1 MKAIKWT
8 FAVLFWPVAIFLV
21 AKSIRG
27 RILGGVSS
35 LFYAYALYH
44 LSDRFFED
52 SQTGQ
57 HFVFFDQF
65 LIECAVASVL
75 FFVLAAQAFG
85 SGKSTSREA
94 TSFGARGKHIRGRIF
109 KPFNRFGGLKTGDLG
124 FGQHKINP
132 EILKTH
138 AIVSGTTGAGKSQT
152 LYPLIK
158 HIVDHDLKAVITD
171 PKVEFTTRFKKEG
184 DIVLSPF
191 FKESALWSP
200 FCEIEEYSDCV
211 SIAHYLIPAESGEAE
226 TWNEHARDLLSDI
239 FYCLMQED
247 IRSTAAVLA
256 LLREPEKAKG
266 LFEKYQRTSSGLFKK
281 GAEKLLQS
289 VRFVAGKIAKTLE
302 ILPDHGNFSIREWS
316 KRQNG
321 ILWLPYSVK
330 QREAMAQLLPLWVSL
345 GITGSMLPERVNS
358 THQTFFVLDELDSI
372 GKIEKLPILITEGRG
387 YGLSA
392 VLGFQNIGQIMNRYK
407 EQANSILS
415 VVNNFF
421 VLKQGSGA
429 DSGGQVSDSKFWSE
443 FIGNEEIERIQKSE
457 SKKGLSTQGSSESKH
472 IETIRLVTPEQ
483 LQSLESRTGFAIF
496 SGDIDKTSGDG
507 IVRDFKVGISA
518 YPQTQKLTEQKVDPL
533 LPELPEGITSD
544 SEDSEEEEEEDSED
558 SETQTIVFNAPVAQ
572 DKQEQPD
579 QDQDTQ
585 TQEDRYAQFAESH
598 GWLSNKQEEAQ
609 EAQENNTEQPEQQ
622 EQQEQPIEEKKLT
635 RAEILRRK
643 KVAK

>member
-1 MKAIKWT
+1 MVKAIKWT

-27 RILGGVSS
+27 RILGGVST
-35 LFYAYALYH
+35 LFYTYALYH

-171 PKVEFTTRFKKEG
+171 PKVEFTVRFKKES

-200 FCEIEEYSDCV
+200 FCEIEDYSDCV
-211 SIAHYLIPAESGEAE
+211 SIAHYLIPQESGEAE

-239 FYCLMQED
+239 FYCLIQENV
-247 IRSTAAVLA
+247 RSTAAVLA
-256 LLREPEKAKG
+256 LLREPEKAKP

-330 QREAMAQLLPLWVSL
+330 QREAIGKLLPLWVSL

-358 THQTFFVLDELDSI
+358 PHQTFFVLDELDSI
-372 GKIEKLPILITEGRG
+372 GKIEKLPVLITEGRG

-518 YPQTQKLTEQKVDPL
+518 YPPTQKLTEQKVDPL
-533 LPELPEGITSD
+533 LPELPENMITSD
-544 SEDSEEEEEEDSED
+544 SEEEDSED
-558 SETQTIVFNAPVAQ
+558 SEEQETRTVVFNA
-572 DKQEQPD
+572 QETQTED
-579 QDQDTQ
+579 NETQ
-585 TQEDRYAQFAESH
+585 TQQTQDDKYAQFAESH
-598 GWLSNKQEEAQ
+598 GWLSNKQEEEAQ
-609 EAQENNTEQPEQQ
+609 EAQENNTEQPQQ
-622 EQQEQPIEEKKLT
+622 QHEQQEQPIEEKKLT

-643 KVAK
+643 KGGGQ

>member
-35 LFYAYALYH
+35 LFYAYAIYH
-44 LSDRFFED
+44 ISSKFFSDM
-52 SQTGQ
+52 SGGQ
-57 HFVFFDQF
+57 DFVFFYQF
-65 LIECAVASVL
+65 IIEAVIAVVL
-75 FFVLAAQAFG
+75 FLVLSVQVFG
-85 SGKSTSREA
+85 TGKSTSREA
-94 TSFGARGKHIRGRIF
+94 TALNARGKHIRGRIF
-109 KPFNRFGGLKTGDLG
+109 KPVNKFAGLKTGNLG

-152 LYPLIK
+152 LYPLIR

-171 PKVEFTTRFKKEG
+171 PKVEFATRFKKEG

-239 FYCLMQED
+239 FYCLMRED

-256 LLREPEKAKG
+256 LLREPEKAKP

-302 ILPDHGNFSIREWS
+302 ILPDHGNFSIREWA

-321 ILWLPYSVK
+321 VLWLPYSVK
-330 QREAMAQLLPLWVSL
+330 QREAIGKLLPLWVSL

-358 THQTFFVLDELDSI
+358 PHQTFFVLDELDSI
-372 GKIEKLPILITEGRG
+372 GKIEKLPVLITEGRG

-392 VLGFQNIGQIMNRYK
+392 VLGFQNIGQVMKRYR
-407 EQANSILS
+407 EEANSILS

-421 VLKQGSGA
+421 ILKQGSGA

-457 SKKGLSTQGSSESKH
+457 SKKGLSAQGSSESKH
-472 IETIRLVTPEQ
+472 IESVRIVTPEQ

-496 SGDIDKTSGDG
+496 SGDIDKASGDG
-507 IVRDFKVGISA
+507 IVRDFKVSISA
-518 YPQTQKLTEQKVDPL
+518 YQPKAKLTEQKVDPL
-533 LPELPEGITSD
+533 LPALPEGITSD
-544 SEDSEEEEEEDSED
+544 SEDSEEEED

-572 DKQEQPD
+572 EETQTEDNETQQ
-579 QDQDTQ
+579 QQ
-585 TQEDRYAQFAESH
+585 TQEDRYAAMATAH

-609 EAQENNTEQPEQQ
+609 EAQENNTEQQQ
-622 EQQEQPIEEKKLT
+622 E
-635 RAEILRRK
+635 RARRQ
-643 KVAK
+643 